1 MWPTAAVAYSFTM
14 PTVLQSIQIEFY
26 TINVVGKE
34 SVILLYSVLLS
45 VTYLQ
50 PVVDQLRGLVV
61 SGI

>member
-1 MWPTAAVAYSFTM
+1 MWPTAAFAYSFTIN
-14 PTVLQSIQIEFY
+14 TKEFY

-61 SGI
+61 SEI